1 MPHTIQISV
10 RPLVEYVFRSGSIT
24 SGFRTV
30 AALTEGTRAHQQ
42 IQREYGEQDQK
53 EVLLEAE
60 IPCGDLIFA
69 VEGRC
74 DGIINGE
81 GPVMIDEIKST
92 SGNLDDIEED
102 TYPVHWAQAK
112 MYAYMYAKQHGDEEM
127 AVQLT
132 YVQNPSGVTKRFR
145 RTFRFEELECFVQ
158 EVVEAYAPYAI
169 LLREHAERRDKSIRE
184 LAFPFPAYRTGQ
196 RKLMGAVYKSIGEG
210 RRLFAKA
217 PTGIGK
223 TISTL
228 FPSIKA
234 MEEGTVQR
242 IFYLTAKTITRTAA
256 EEAVARMQSKGL
268 HMHTVTLTAK
278 DKICFGEGEGCG
290 QEACVFSEGYYDRI
304 NGAILDL
311 LQHETMITRPVIEA
325 YARKHQVCPFE
336 FSLDVAYAADA
347 VICDYNYVFDPRVSF
362 KRMPE
367 EIKKRSVLL
376 VDEAHNLVDRAR
388 AMFSAELKKSMFLEV
403 QRAYKETNPGLYQA
417 AKTVNN
423 RFIVFRKVSGGEER
437 MVGSHQ
443 PELMD
448 ELLENFVLQAE
459 AELMTGKSGEQ
470 VEQLLECYFAAQAY
484 LRISKL
490 YDERFVTYAE
500 IEGSEVFLKLFCLD
514 PSHLLQ
520 QAGKNYRS
528 TVLFSATLIPLMYYR
543 DMLGAEEEDYSLS
556 IPSPFSREQLDVR
569 LMPVSTRYKDRD
581 RTKDAIVRMLDQ
593 LVKEKPV
600 NTLVFLPSYSYMQAV
615 YDGFTELSPDTRT
628 LLQGHIMR
636 EDERESF
643 LNSFQ
648 ADAEEPLIGF
658 AVMGG
663 IFSEGIDL
671 KGDRLSSVVVV
682 GVGLPQL
689 SFENDIIKDYFDRN
703 EKNGYDYA
711 YVYPGMNK
719 VLQAGGRLIRSEQD
733 QGTLVLVDDRFQ
745 NRQYQALLPEE
756 WRYYRKISPDFHGKC

>member
-30 AALTEGTRAHQQ
+30 TTLTEGTRAHQQ

-53 EVLLEAE
+53 EVHLEAE
-60 IPCGDLIFA
+60 IPYEDLIFA

-74 DGIINGE
+74 DGLIALDGN

-92 SGNLDDIEED
+92 SGNLTDIGED

-112 MYAYMYAKQHGDEEM
+112 LYAYMYAKLHSAKEM

-132 YVQNPSGVTKRFR
+132 YFQIPSGDTKRFQ
-145 RTFRFEELECFVQ
+145 RTFTFRELEQFVA
-158 EVVEAYAPYAI
+158 EVAAAYAPYAY
-169 LLREHAERRDKSIRE
+169 LLRDHAQRRDESIRE
-184 LAFPFPAYRTGQ
+184 LPFPFPAYRAGQ
-196 RKLMGAVYKSIGEG
+196 RRLMGAVYKTIGED

-228 FPSIKA
+228 FPSIKS
-234 MEEGTVQR
+234 MGEGNVQR

-256 EEAVARMQSKGL
+256 EEAVALMESRGL

-278 DKICFGEGEGCG
+278 DKICFGEEEGCG
-290 QEACVFSEGYYDRI
+290 QESCIFSEGYYDRI

-311 LQHETMITRPVIEA
+311 LKNETTITRPVIEA

-336 FSLDVAYAADA
+336 FSLDAAYAADA

-367 EIKKRSVLL
+367 EVKKRSVLL

-388 AMFSAELKKSMFLEV
+388 GMFSAELRKSMFLGI
-403 QRAYKETNPGLYQA
+403 QRAYKEINPGLYQA
-417 AKTVNN
+417 AKQVNN
-423 RFIVFRKVSGGEER
+423 RFIVFRKVSGEEER
-437 MVGSHQ
+437 IVGTYQ
-443 PELMD
+443 PEMMD
-448 ELLENFVLQAE
+448 ELLEDFVMHAE
-459 AELMTGKSGEQ
+459 AELSIGKSGEE
-470 VEQLLECYFAAQAY
+470 VDKLLECYFAAQAY

-500 IEGSEVFLKLFCLD
+500 MDQSEVFLKLFCLD
-514 PSHLLQ
+514 PSFLLQ

-528 TVLFSATLIPLMYYR
+528 TVLFSATLTPLMYYR

-556 IPSPFSREQLDVR
+556 IPSPFSHEQLDVR

-581 RTKDAIVRMLDQ
+581 RSKDAIVGMLDK

-600 NTLVFLPSYSYMQAV
+600 NTLVFLPSYPYMQAV
-615 YDGFTELSPDTRT
+615 YDGFMLLNPGLRT
-628 LLQGHIMR
+628 QLQGHAMR
-636 EDERESF
+636 EDEREQF
-643 LNSFQ
+643 LSSFQ
-648 ADAEEPLIGF
+648 ANAEEPLIGF

-671 KGDRLSSVVVV
+671 KGERLESVVVV

-689 SFENDIIKDYFDRN
+689 SFENDIIKEYFDRN

-711 YVYPGMNK
+711 YVFPGMNK
-719 VLQAGGRLIRSEQD
+719 VLQAGGRLIRSEED
-733 QGTLVLVDDRFQ
+733 RGTLVLVDDRFQ
-745 NRQYQALLPEE
+745 NRQYSGLLPEE
-756 WRYYRKISPDFHGKC
+756 WRHYRRI

>member
-24 SGFRTV
+24 SGFRTI
-30 AALTEGTRAHQQ
+30 ATLTEGTRAHQQ

-53 EVLLEAE
+53 EVHLEAE
-60 IPCGDLIFA
+60 IPYGDLIFA

-74 DGIINGE
+74 DGLIMGD

-92 SGNLDDIEED
+92 SGNLDDIQED

-112 MYAYMYAKQHGDEEM
+112 MYAYMYAKLHGDAEM

-132 YVQNPSGVTKRFR
+132 YCQIPTGNIKRFQ
-145 RTFRFEELECFVQ
+145 RTFGFEELERFVL
-158 EVVEAYAPYAI
+158 EVAEAYAPYAI
-169 LLREHAERRDKSIRE
+169 LLREHAERRDVSIRD
-184 LAFPFPAYRTGQ
+184 LVFPFPAYRTGQ
-196 RKLMGAVYKSIGEG
+196 RKLMGAVYKTIGES

-234 MEEGTVQR
+234 IGEGTIQR

-256 EEAVARMQSKGL
+256 EEAVALMKSGGL

-278 DKICFGEGEGCG
+278 DKICFGEEEGCG
-290 QEACVFSEGYYDRI
+290 QESCAFSEGYYDRI

-311 LQHETMITRPVIEA
+311 LQHETSITRPVIEA
-325 YARKHQVCPFE
+325 YARKHRVCPFE
-336 FSLDVAYAADA
+336 FSLDAAYAADA

-367 EIKKRSVLL
+367 EVKKRSVLL

-388 AMFSAELKKSMFLEV
+388 GMFSAELRKSMFLEI
-403 QRAYKETNPGLYQA
+403 QRTYKESNPGLYQA

-423 RFIVFRKVSGGEER
+423 RFIVFRKVSNEEER
-437 MVGSHQ
+437 IVGTHQ
-443 PELMD
+443 PEMMD
-448 ELLENFVLQAE
+448 ELLEDFVLHAE
-459 AELMTGKSGEQ
+459 AELMTGKSGEE

-500 IEGSEVFLKLFCLD
+500 MEGNEVFLKLFCLD
-514 PSHLLQ
+514 PSYLLQ

-528 TVLFSATLIPLMYYR
+528 TVLFSATLTPLMYYR

-556 IPSPFSREQLDVR
+556 IPSPFSHEQLDVR

-581 RTKDAIVRMLDQ
+581 RNKDAIVNMLDK

-600 NTLVFLPSYSYMQAV
+600 NTLIFLPSYPYMQDV
-615 YDGFTELSPDTRT
+615 YDGFTLLNPAART
-628 LLQGHIMR
+628 LLQGHAMR
-636 EDERESF
+636 EDERELF
-643 LNSFQ
+643 LDSFQ
-648 ADAEEPLIGF
+648 ADAEVPLIGF

-671 KGDRLSSVVVV
+671 KGDRLASVVVI

-689 SFENDIIKDYFDRN
+689 SFENNIIKEYFDRN

-733 QGTLVLVDDRFQ
+733 RGTLVLVDDRFQ
-745 NRQYQALLPEE
+745 NRQYHALLPEE
-756 WRYYRKISPDFHGKC
+756 WRHYRRLQ